1 MNTNKREEGV
11 FAFFLKENLTYFL
24 YPWCS
29 EKSTPSAECDITA
42 EKAYEF
48 LAHNVLQMKEDK
60 RLSTVLFVSQC
71 TENEFSLQKK

>member
-29 EKSTPSAECDITA
+29 EKSTPSAECNITA
-42 EKAYEF
+42 EKAYGF
-48 LAHNVLQMKEDK
+48 LAHNVLRIKEVCVANFFFHNFH
-60 RLSTVLFVSQC
+60 SP
-71 TENEFSLQKK
+71 FSLP